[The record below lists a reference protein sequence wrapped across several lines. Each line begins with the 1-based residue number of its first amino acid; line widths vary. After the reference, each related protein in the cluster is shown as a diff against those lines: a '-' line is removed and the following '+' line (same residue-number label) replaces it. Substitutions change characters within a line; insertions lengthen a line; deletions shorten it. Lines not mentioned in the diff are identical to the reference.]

1 MFYQKGSHLFFI
13 AERQMSGGLF
23 PGMSCAQAP
32 CFPPVTGNA
41 ASQSAFHPQHS
52 HREAKWRADRS
63 G

>member
-41 ASQSAFHPQHS
+41 ASQSAFHAQHS
-52 HREAKWRADRS
+52 HREAN
-63 G
+63 